1 VRPREENSAVHDEI
15 EYVIERYRHGSPPA
29 EVTRA
34 FSADAA
40 HARRNRELSTDWKPG
55 KQRGRLDE
63 MRVNTAD
70 YSTRSRNRLTGLTVR
85 RSPVS
90 LSVT

>member
-40 HARRNRELSTDWKPG
+40 HARRDPELSTDWKPE
-55 KQRGRLDE
+55 KQRDGLDAMRLS
-63 MRVNTAD
+63 TAT
-70 YSTRSRNRLTGLTVR
+70 TRPNRGTD
-85 RSPVS
+85 
-90 LSVT
+90 